1 MQQNNNKTCIIS
13 YGPYCDLIY
22 QNIKDKPV
30 DLINAIFINKY
41 SEVNLKKIFAQYDK
55 VIVYERIFNNNT
67 LASDLY
73 SYAYEH
79 NHNTKIIS
87 MSYRDYP
94 GFGSLQKI
102 DEIAKM
108 TIKDILHNL

>member
-22 QNIKDKPV
+22 QNIKDKSV

-41 SEVNLKKIFAQYDK
+41 NETNLQEIFSQYSKI
-55 VIVYERIFNNNT
+55 IVYERIFNNNT
-67 LASDLY
+67 LASELIN
-73 SYAYEH
+73 YAHEH
-79 NHNTKIIS
+79 NHDTKIIG

-94 GFGSLQKI
+94 GFGSLQKL
-102 DEIAKM
+102 DEMAKM
-108 TIKDILHNL
+108 SVKDILANV